1 MTSQETLS
9 SQVSLSVC
17 TMSSD
22 TRAKLSIVFLR
33 VLEYF
38 SGVIIL
44 TTNRVGAFD
53 EAFRSRIHVSLYY
66 PKLDKPTT
74 IQIWE
79 RSLSRLRKSSLK
91 LDFSEDEILRF
102 AQGHWLENE
111 KKPSRLWN
119 GRQIKNAFQTAL
131 ALANWEFYES
141 KKGQSLQ
148 RPLLKAKHF
157 ESVAKTSA
165 HFDDYIS
172 DIYGTSEDT
181 WSELAARDQTR
192 QDTHRPMSVGHSLA
206 QDFVPRSKRT
216 FHARRGG
223 GSRDAKAD
231 ESRMSEGSS
240 DEIKAMELELKIM
253 RMKQAKSTEKEPQVQ
268 AGDDENEEW

>member
-1 MTSQETLS
+1 MA
-9 SQVSLSVC
+9 
-17 TMSSD
+17 SD

-44 TTNRVGAFD
+44 TTNRVGTFD

-79 RSLSRLRKSSLK
+79 RSLSRLRKSSLN
-91 LDFSEDEILRF
+91 LDFSEDEILKF
-102 AQGHWLENE
+102 AERHWLENE

-181 WSELAARDQTR
+181 YSELAARDETR
-192 QDTHRPMSVGHSLA
+192 KDTHRPMPVGQSLA

-216 FHARRGG
+216 LHGRRGV
-223 GSRDAKAD
+223 GSRDARAD
-231 ESRMSEGSS
+231 ESRMSEGGS
-240 DEIKAMELELKIM
+240 DKVKELELELELLKL
-253 RMKQAKSTEKEPQVQ
+253 KQAQGTEQVQ
-268 AGDDENEEW
+268 QAQARDDEDDEW

>member
-1 MTSQETLS
+1 MTSQGTLS
-9 SQVSLSVC
+9 SQVSLNVC
-17 TMSSD
+17 TFPSD
-22 TRAKLSIVFLR
+22 TRAKLSVVFLR

-91 LDFSEDEILRF
+91 LDFSEDEILKF
-102 AQGHWLENE
+102 AESHWLENE

-141 KKGQSLQ
+141 KIGQSLQ

-172 DIYGTSEDT
+172 DIHGTEDT
-181 WSELAARDQTR
+181 WSEMAARDETR
-192 QDTHRPMSVGHSLA
+192 KDTHRPMSVGHSLA
-206 QDFVPRSKRT
+206 QFVPRSKRT

-231 ESRMSEGSS
+231 DSRMSDGSS
-240 DEIKAMELELKIM
+240 DEIKRMELELKIM

-268 AGDDENEEW
+268 AGDDEVEEW